1 MLVIRTAAVRPL
13 RQGSGLVL
21 PLREMA
27 TLKEISMRLK
37 SVSNIAKITKS
48 MKMIASTKVTKAQR
62 AMETARVY
70 GGAATALYDHA
81 GTTEALESKNKPLV
95 VVVSSDRGLCGGIH
109 SSLSKSARKALAAQP
124 EASVAILGQKA
135 KAQLQ
140 RDNRKQI
147 IITFDSVAK
156 NLPTWTEAALIA
168 DEILKAGSEAQPF
181 STSIIYNKFKSVIAF
196 DTVTVPVYSHQAL
209 VDSPKLAAYEA
220 EGSVLK
226 NFEEFSLANVLYWG
240 IAEGNASEM
249 AAKRTAMENATKN
262 AGEMIQ
268 KLTLTYNRSRQA
280 TITNELIDIITGAM
294 AV

>member
-1 MLVIRTAAVRPL
+1 
-13 RQGSGLVL
+13 
-21 PLREMA
+21 MA
-27 TLKEISMRLK
+27 TLKEISIRLK

-62 AMETARVY
+62 VMETARVY
-70 GGAATALYDHA
+70 GNSATALYQHT
-81 GTTEALESKNKPLV
+81 GTSPNEENGKPLV

-109 SSLSKSARKALAAQP
+109 SSLSKTTRKYLSAHP
-124 EASVAILGQKA
+124 EAALAILGQKA

-140 RDNRKQI
+140 RDSRQQI
-147 IITFDSVAK
+147 VVTFDSVAK
-156 NLPTWTEAALIA
+156 NLPTWNEAALIA
-168 DEILKAGSEAQPF
+168 DEILKTGVEFETAN
-181 STSIIYNKFKSVIAF
+181 IIYNKFKSVIAF
-196 DTVTVPVYSHQAL
+196 DTVIVPVHSYKAL
-209 VDSPKLAAYEA
+209 LESPKLSAYEV
-220 EGSVLK
+220 EDPVLK
-226 NFEEFSLANVLYWG
+226 SYEEFTLANTVFWG